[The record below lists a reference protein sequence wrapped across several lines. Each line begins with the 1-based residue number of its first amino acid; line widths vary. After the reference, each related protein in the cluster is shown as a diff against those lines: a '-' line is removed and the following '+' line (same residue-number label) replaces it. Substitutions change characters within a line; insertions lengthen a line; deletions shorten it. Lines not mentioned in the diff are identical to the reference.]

1 MSFSIKQVKAILSSH
16 DLPVEKL
23 ESCAEEICSRHAA
36 DLDSIKEERDNYKKD
51 AETLVAVQKELSD
64 LKDKEAAKEADPFEA
79 KYNQAVKDF
88 EDYKANIEKEKLMS
102 AKKEALREIAKDAG
116 LSDAGVEKA
125 LKYHNFDALE
135 LDENGAVKDKANVLK
150 AVKEEWSGYVQT
162 TQANGAN
169 VATPP
174 ASSGGGSYKSKDEIM
189 AIKDDAARQKAIAEN
204 HELFGF

>member
-51 AETLVAVQKELSD
+51 AETLVAVQKELND

-79 KYNQAVKDF
+79 KYNDVQKEF
-88 EDYKANIEKEKLMS
+88 EQYKAKIEKEKLMT
-102 AKKEALREIAKDAG
+102 AKKDALREIAKDAG
-116 LSDAGVEKA
+116 LSDAGIEKA
-125 LKYHNFDALE
+125 LKYHNYDTLE
-135 LDENGAVKDKANVLK
+135 LDENGAVKGKSDVMK
-150 AVKEEWSGYVQT
+150 AVKDEWHEYVQT

-174 ASSGGGSYKSKDEIM
+174 ASTRGNYKSKDEIM
-189 AIKDDAARQKAIAEN
+189 AIKDDAERQKAIAQN